1 MKWII
6 VVAFFALTGCSKPK
20 AWECYTSKGMYK
32 VHNATPA
39 EISKMERENAEVKMH
54 CH

>member
-6 VVAFFALTGCSKPK
+6 VVAFFIASCGKPK
-20 AWECYTSKGMYK
+20 TWTCYSDKGKYK
-32 VHNATPA
+32 VYNATPA
-39 EISKMERENAEVKMH
+39 EISKMERENADFNLK